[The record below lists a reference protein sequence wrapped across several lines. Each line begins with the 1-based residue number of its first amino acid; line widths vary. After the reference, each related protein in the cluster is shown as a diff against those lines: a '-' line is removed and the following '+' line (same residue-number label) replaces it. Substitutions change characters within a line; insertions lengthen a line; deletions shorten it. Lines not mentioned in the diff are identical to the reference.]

1 MTTEV
6 EISRC
11 SVVSLNAGHTR
22 TGNPRRCFLVLHPEI
37 GIVVAIDEG
46 YDGGAAV
53 ITAIGKDAGTAFSS
67 RIGAQITTTTK
78 QYHAMLRAYESTP
91 ARLVNFHW
99 VA

>member
-6 EISRC
+6 EISKC
-11 SVVSLNAGHTR
+11 SVVSLNAGNTR
-22 TGNPRRCFLVLHPEI
+22 NGNPRRCFLVLHPEI
-37 GIVVAIDEG
+37 GIV
-46 YDGGAAV
+46 
-53 ITAIGKDAGTAFSS
+53 FSS

-91 ARLVNFHW
+91 ERLGNFHW